1 MASGEPLQLD
11 RMAIEDVG
19 SNPERLA
26 AAIHDQLGLAKGPVP
41 VAAIAAALDIVEIW
55 TAATRGLEGALV
67 TTEERSEG
75 IIMVRAG
82 ATPQR
87 RRFTV
92 GHELG
97 HFLNPGHETTARTQA
112 SPARRRTL
120 QLHGRPCRT
129 QAGIGF
135 KKPRQTGS
143 PSSSWRLAD
152 LSSRR
157 FLRGT
162 PDLEK
167 RTHPIA

>member
-1 MASGEPLQLD
+1 MASGEPLHLD

-26 AAIHDQLGLAKGPVP
+26 AAIHDQLGLGKGQVP
-41 VAAIAAALDIVEIW
+41 VVAIAAALDIVEIRA
-55 TAATRGLEGALV
+55 AATRGLEGALV

-97 HFLNPGHETTARTQA
+97 HFLNPGHETTARTGFACTPKDLATPWSVLAGADRHRAQEA
-112 SPARRRTL
+112 EANRFAVELLAPRRL
-120 QLHGRPCRT
+120 IQPM
-129 QAGIGF
+129 
-135 KKPRQTGS
+135 
-143 PSSSWRLAD
+143 
-152 LSSRR
+152 

-167 RTHPIA
+167 RAHSVA